1 MTDLFKI
8 RKEERIPSGVALLVI
23 IALNVL
29 MISKFWCLFV
39 DYDIDSWKVFMRNF
53 HMSGFDPITY
63 AVVSDWNIG
72 YNIIRHPLL
81 PFLMYPVYLLNQ
93 LLWGITGV
101 NCAPLLVGLI
111 LVTCAFYSFLF
122 LDRIMR
128 EIIGI
133 PPAASLL
140 LCAFYFGLAYVM
152 VTIIVPDHF
161 CLSMFLIL
169 LLLYVS
175 GRKLRSH
182 TEFSIRETILLFVMT
197 AGVTRSNRALVFLA
211 VLVVNGRKFWKPR
224 ALLLGVVVPSMLM
237 LGFAFSVNASEEIP
251 QDQKVQNWTNS
262 SIPRGET
269 LIENFFGES
278 LQLHRRHILGDALVN
293 RPVIVNYSWSIQY
306 VIEAMIILFFLWGA
320 WTGRKDRFEWLVL
333 GCLAFALLLHLVL
346 GFAINEVYIMT
357 AHWAYVI
364 PLSLAYLLKRRNPCV
379 EVLLFAITLYLWAYH
394 VYLLWNYLTWP
405 LSFK

>member
-1 MTDLFKI
+1 MTDIFKI
-8 RKEERIPSGVALLVI
+8 RKEERIPAGVALLVI

-29 MISKFWCLFV
+29 MISKFMGLFV

-101 NCAPLLVGLI
+101 NCAPILIGMVLVA
-111 LVTCAFYSFLF
+111 CAFYSFLF
-122 LDRIMR
+122 LYRIMR

-133 PPAASLL
+133 RPAAALL

-169 LLLYVS
+169 LVLYVA
-175 GRKLRSH
+175 GKKLRSH
-182 TEFSIRETILLFVMT
+182 TEFSVREIILLFVIT
-197 AGVTRSNRALVFLA
+197 AGVTLSNGALVFLA

-224 ALLLGVVVPSMLM
+224 ALLLGVVIPSIL
-237 LGFAFSVNASEEIP
+237 LVAFAFAVNASEEIP
-251 QDQKVQNWTNS
+251 QDQKVQNWTNR

-278 LQLHRRHILGDALVN
+278 LQLHRRYILGDALVN
-293 RPVIVNYSWSIQY
+293 RPVIVEYTWGIQY

-320 WTGRKDRFEWLVL
+320 WTGRKDRYEWLLL
-333 GCLAFALLLHLVL
+333 GCLAFALFLHIVL

-364 PLSLAYLLKRRNPCV
+364 PLSMAYLLKRRNPCI
-379 EVLLFAITLYLWAYH
+379 EGLLFTITLYLWAYH
-394 VYLLWNYLTWP
+394 GYLLWNYLTWP